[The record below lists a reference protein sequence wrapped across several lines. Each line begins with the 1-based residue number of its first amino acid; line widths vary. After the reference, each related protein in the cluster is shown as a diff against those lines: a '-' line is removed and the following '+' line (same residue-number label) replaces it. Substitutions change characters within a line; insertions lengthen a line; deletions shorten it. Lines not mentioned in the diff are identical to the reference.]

1 MSLFVFL
8 VPFCV
13 MQLDVVI
20 PTYNRSDLLKK
31 AIDSLLRARVPAE
44 LTVRIIAVDNN
55 STDDTKAVINEVS
68 AQSGG
73 RVSYV
78 FEKRQGR
85 SPALNAGIA
94 AATGD
99 LIGFIDD
106 DEEIDES
113 WYETILSAFTSNQ
126 VDFIGG
132 PYVPRFESEVP
143 NWLPKDYGAAVGI
156 VDGGDKMV
164 PFDQSYPGIL
174 MGGNAVF
181 TRETL
186 QRVGPYSTA
195 LGRSGKRLLSCE
207 DEDMYQRLRA
217 AGARG
222 LYLPQLIVY
231 HFIPRE
237 RLTKRYHRSWC
248 FWQSVS
254 FAVMDR
260 IRPQPTPYVWGVPRY
275 FYGRAFRGML
285 QLANVLN
292 REPGSRFSNEL
303 PLWELVG
310 FFYGKHFY
318 RPDS

>member
-1 MSLFVFL
+1 
-8 VPFCV
+8 

-20 PTYNRSDLLKK
+20 PTYNRSALLKK
-31 AIDSLLRARVPAE
+31 TLGSLLRARVPAG
-44 LTVRIIAVDNN
+44 LSVKVIVVDNN
-55 STDDTKAVINEVS
+55 STDDTKAVIS
-68 AQSGG
+68 DIAQASNG

-78 FEKRQGR
+78 FEKQQGR

-94 AATGD
+94 AATGG
-99 LIGFIDD
+99 LVGFIDD

-113 WYETILSAFTSNQ
+113 WYETILSAFTNND

-143 NWLPKDYGAAVGI
+143 EWLPKDYTAVVGI
-156 VDGGDKMV
+156 VDGGDKVV
-164 PFDQSYPGIL
+164 PFDESYPGIL

-181 TRETL
+181 RREVL
-186 QRVGPYSTA
+186 ERVGPYATA
-195 LGRSGKRLLSCE
+195 LGRSGTRLLSCE

-237 RLTKRYHRSWC
+237 RLTKKYHRSWC

-254 FAVMDR
+254 SAVLDR
-260 IRPQPTPYVWGVPRY
+260 IRPKPVAYVWGVPRY
-275 FYGRAFRGML
+275 FYGRALRGML
-285 QLANVLN
+285 RLAN
-292 REPGSRFSNEL
+292 REPATRFSNEL
-303 PLWELVG
+303 SLWELAG

>member
-1 MSLFVFL
+1 
-8 VPFCV
+8 

-20 PTYNRSDLLKK
+20 PTYNRSALLRK
-31 AIDSLLRARVPAE
+31 ALDSLLRARVPAE

-55 STDDTKAVINEVS
+55 STDDTKTVINEYAERS
-68 AQSGG
+68 QG

-78 FEKRQGR
+78 FEKQQGR

-106 DEEIDES
+106 DEEIDEA
-113 WYETILSAFTSNQ
+113 WYETILGAFKNRE
-126 VDFIGG
+126 VDFVGG
-132 PYVPRFESEVP
+132 PYLPRFEAEVP
-143 NWLPKDYGAAVGI
+143 SWLPKDYTAVVGI
-156 VDGGDKMV
+156 VDGGDKVV
-164 PFDQSYPGIL
+164 PFDDSYPGIL

-181 TRETL
+181 RREVL

-195 LGRSGKRLLSCE
+195 LGRSGTRLLSCE

-254 FAVMDR
+254 SAVLDR
-260 IRPQPTPYVWGVPRY
+260 IRPKPVAYVWGVPRY
-275 FYGRAFRGML
+275 FYGRALRGML
-285 QLANVLN
+285 QLANLRE
-292 REPGSRFSNEL
+292 REPATRFSHEL
-303 PLWELVG
+303 SLWELAG

>member
-1 MSLFVFL
+1 M
-8 VPFCV
+8 
-13 MQLDVVI
+13 MRLDVVI
-20 PTYNRSDLLKK
+20 PTYNRSGLLKQ
-31 AIDSLLRARVPAE
+31 ALDSLLRAPVPRE
-44 LTVRIIAVDNN
+44 LTVNIIVVDNN
-55 STDDTKAVINEVS
+55 SKDDTKAVVS
-68 AQSGG
+68 QYAQASNG

-78 FEKRQGR
+78 FEKQQGR

-99 LIGFIDD
+99 LVGFIDD
-106 DEEIDES
+106 DEEIDAS
-113 WYETILSAFTSNQ
+113 WYETILAAFKNSE

-132 PYVPRFESEVP
+132 PYLPRFEGEVP
-143 NWLPKDYGAAVGI
+143 GWLPKEYGAVVGI
-156 VDGGDKMV
+156 VDGGDKEV
-164 PFDQSYPGIL
+164 PFDDAYPGIL

-181 TRETL
+181 RREVL

-207 DEDMYQRLRA
+207 DEDMYERLQA

-222 LYLPQLIVY
+222 MYLPQLIVY

-254 FAVMDR
+254 MAVLDR
-260 IRPQPTPYVWGVPRY
+260 IRPKPVAYVWGVPRY
-275 FYGRAFRGML
+275 FYGRALRGML
-285 QLANVLN
+285 RLANL
-292 REPGSRFSNEL
+292 RQSERFSHEL
-303 PLWELVG
+303 PLWELAG

>member
-1 MSLFVFL
+1 MR
-8 VPFCV
+8 
-13 MQLDVVI
+13 LDVVI
-20 PTYNRSDLLKK
+20 PTYNRSTLLPK
-31 AIDSLLRARVPAE
+31 AVGSLLDARVPPA
-44 LTVRIIAVDNN
+44 LQVQIIVVDNN
-55 STDDTKAVINEVS
+55 STDDTKAVITEL
-68 AQSGG
+68 AQQSNG

-78 FEKRQGR
+78 FEKQQGR

-106 DEEIDES
+106 DEEIDAS
-113 WYETILSAFTSNQ
+113 WYETILSAFTDND

-132 PYVPRFESEVP
+132 PYVPRFETEVP
-143 NWLPKDYGAAVGI
+143 AWLPKEYTAVVGI
-156 VDGGDKMV
+156 VDGGDKV
-164 PFDQSYPGIL
+164 VSFDDSYPGIL

-181 TRETL
+181 KRETL

-195 LGRSGKRLLSCE
+195 LGRTATRLLSCE
-207 DEDMYQRLRA
+207 DHDMYQRLRA
-217 AGARG
+217 LGARG

-254 FAVMDR
+254 SAVLDG
-260 IRPQPTPYVWGVPRY
+260 IRPQATPHVLGVPRY
-275 FYGRAFRGML
+275 FYGRALRGML
-285 QLANVLN
+285 RWARVWNGQPA
-292 REPGSRFSNEL
+292 SRFSNEL
-303 PLWELVG
+303 PMWELAG

>member
-1 MSLFVFL
+1 MR
-8 VPFCV
+8 
-13 MQLDVVI
+13 LDVVI
-20 PTYNRSDLLKK
+20 PTYNRSTLLRKTLS
-31 AIDSLLRARVPAE
+31 SLLNARVPPG
-44 LTVRIIAVDNN
+44 LDVHIIVVDNN
-55 STDDTKAVINEVS
+55 STDDTKALITEI
-68 AQSGG
+68 AEQSNG

-78 FEKRQGR
+78 FEKQQGR
-85 SPALNAGIA
+85 SPALNAGVA
-94 AATGD
+94 ASTAD

-106 DEEIDES
+106 DEEIDQS
-113 WYETILSAFTSNQ
+113 WYETILPAFTTND

-143 NWLPKDYGAAVGI
+143 EWLPKDYTAVVGI
-156 VDGGDKMV
+156 VDGGDKVV
-164 PFDQSYPGIL
+164 PFDASYPGIL

-195 LGRSGKRLLSCE
+195 LGRSGTRLLSCE

-254 FAVMDR
+254 SAVLDR
-260 IRPQPTPYVWGVPRY
+260 IRPQPTAYVLGVPRY
-275 FYGRAFRGML
+275 FYGRALRGMVR
-285 QLANVLN
+285 LASVWKG
-292 REPGSRFSNEL
+292 EPASRFSNEL
-303 PLWELVG
+303 SLWELAG

>member
-1 MSLFVFL
+1 
-8 VPFCV
+8 

-20 PTYNRSDLLKK
+20 PTYNRSALLKQ
-31 AIDSLLRARVPAE
+31 AMGSLLRARVPAG
-44 LTVRIIAVDNN
+44 LSVRIIAVDNN
-55 STDDTKAVINEVS
+55 STDDTKAVINEA
-68 AQSGG
+68 AQTSNG

-78 FEKRQGR
+78 FEKQQGR

-106 DEEIDES
+106 DEEIDEA
-113 WYETILSAFTSNQ
+113 WYETILSVFTDDE

-132 PYVPRFESEVP
+132 PYVPRFEGDVP
-143 NWLPKDYGAAVGI
+143 EWLPKDYTAVVGI
-156 VDGGDKMV
+156 VDGGDKVV
-164 PFDQSYPGIL
+164 PFDDSYPGIL

-181 TRETL
+181 RREVL

-195 LGRSGKRLLSCE
+195 LGRSGTRLLSCE

-254 FAVMDR
+254 SAVLDR
-260 IRPQPTPYVWGVPRY
+260 IRPKPVAYVWGVPRY
-275 FYGRAFRGML
+275 FYGRALRGMFS
-285 QLANVLN
+285 LANLRN
-292 REPGSRFSNEL
+292 PEPAARFSNEL
-303 PLWELVG
+303 SLWELAG

-318 RPDS
+318 RG

>member
-1 MSLFVFL
+1 
-8 VPFCV
+8 

-20 PTYNRSDLLKK
+20 PTYNRSALLRK
-31 AIDSLLRARVPAE
+31 ALRSLLEAHIPATLE
-44 LTVRIIAVDNN
+44 VRIIAVDNN
-55 STDDTKAVINEVS
+55 STDDTKAVIVEVAERS
-68 AQSGG
+68 NG

-94 AATGD
+94 VATGD

-106 DEEIDES
+106 DEEIDRS
-113 WYETILSAFTSNQ
+113 WYETILSAFTNNE

-132 PYVPRFESEVP
+132 PYVARFESEAP
-143 NWLPKDYGAAVGI
+143 KWLPKDHGAVVGI
-156 VDGGDKMV
+156 VDGGDKV
-164 PFDQSYPGIL
+164 VRFDASYPGIL

-195 LGRSGKRLLSCE
+195 LGRSGTRLLSCE
-207 DEDMYQRLRA
+207 DEDMYQRLIA

-231 HFIPRE
+231 HFIPEE

-254 FAVMDR
+254 SAVLDR
-260 IRPQPTPYVWGVPRY
+260 IRPQSTNYVLGVPRY
-275 FYGRAFRGML
+275 FYGRALRGILGM
-285 QLANVLN
+285 ASVWNS
-292 REPGSRFSNEL
+292 EPTSRFSNEL
-303 PLWELVG
+303 LLWELAG

-318 RPDS
+318 RPDTFVAGDGTKH